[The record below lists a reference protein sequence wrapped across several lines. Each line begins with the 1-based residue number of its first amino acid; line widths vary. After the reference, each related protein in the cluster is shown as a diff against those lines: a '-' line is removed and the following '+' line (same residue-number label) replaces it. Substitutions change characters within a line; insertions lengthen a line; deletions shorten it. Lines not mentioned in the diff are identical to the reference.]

1 MNRYQDEDWQQEEQR
16 RREAYYQM
24 NSQNSNTP
32 DALEQIF
39 RGPLNWMN
47 LLMIGI
53 NVVIFIIMEFLG
65 STEDTGFMLQWGAAC
80 RPFILNGE
88 WYRLFTSMF
97 LHFGIYHLANN
108 MAVLLFMGD
117 MVENAVGHWKYLAIY
132 LGSGL
137 VGNLLSL
144 YMDIQSQSNIVS
156 AGASGAIYGIIGGV
170 FVLMIKNKKQ
180 VREIVIRRLVFVIV
194 VTIYYRENRYWNQ
207 NIPQYTPGLFPRLPV
222 WKTEADNVWLF
233 PWFLRFRT
241 LPTPD
246 RHTALSSRR

>member
-1 MNRYQDEDWQQEEQR
+1 MRNNRDGYLTGGMHMNQYQDDDWQQEEQR
-16 RREAYYQM
+16 RREAYYRM

-53 NVVIFIIMEFLG
+53 NIVVFVIMEILG

-80 RPFILNGE
+80 RPLILDGE

-97 LHFGIYHLANN
+97 LHFGIYHLVNN

-117 MVENAVGHWKYLAIY
+117 MVEKAVGHWKYLMIY
-132 LGSGL
+132 LGSG
-137 VGNLLSL
+137 
-144 YMDIQSQSNIVS
+144 MDIQSQSNIVS
-156 AGASGAIYGIIGGV
+156 VGASGAIYGIIGGV

-180 VREIVIRRLVFVIV
+180 VREIVIRRLVFVIA
-194 VTIYYRENRYWNQ
+194 VTIYYGSQAAQIDNAAHVGGLIGGIVLTVLFTLHWN
-207 NIPQYTPGLFPRLPV
+207 
-222 WKTEADNVWLF
+222 
-233 PWFLRFRT
+233 
-241 LPTPD
+241 
-246 RHTALSSRR
+246 HSRKGYVAE